1 MADVAV
7 SESGEFSLP
16 TEVTDLKVS
25 RSYATEEVHFS
36 GGLRGQLT
44 NRGWALFPVSGNPEA
59 DALVFRT
66 IDAHRSFI
74 TECGLELVGV
84 CVHYHREGNYPP
96 MDVWEPGSRDP
107 KNGLNAA
114 DSWIAISRHALEE
127 SDKEYADRATSI
139 GICAKVAGLRLRDL
153 STEYHRQLTWA
164 LSAGKSI
171 GTWFSNIAMFELYAD
186 CHSLVAELCAAR
198 DHLARIAAIHA
209 EAPSKID
216 SLARLSEWVGKQRNQ
231 SCANQPL
238 IAQLLTANG
247 TEDQPGWLSRLSAL
261 RNEMLHRLPMGA
273 DKRVSGLALE
283 QMSTS
288 QGMITTI
295 RLAEPTH
302 EKPLKAQGADPLVEL
317 SQLSKRFESLLRS
330 AWPHARYPATL
341 QEFVSRAAT

>member
-1 MADVAV
+1 M
-7 SESGEFSLP
+7 P

-44 NRGWALFPVSGNPEA
+44 NRGWALFPVSGDPEA

-66 IDAHRSFI
+66 VEAHRSFV
-74 TECGLELVGV
+74 TNQCGLELVGV
-84 CVHYHREGNYPP
+84 CVHYHMAGNSPP

-114 DSWIAISRHALEE
+114 DSWIAISHRALEE
-127 SDKEYADRATSI
+127 GDKEYADRATSI

-153 STEYHRQLTWA
+153 SNEYHRQLAWA
-164 LSAGKSI
+164 LSEGKSI
-171 GTWFSNIAMFELYAD
+171 GTWFSNAAMFELYAD

-216 SLARLSEWVGKQRNQ
+216 SLARLSEWVGKERNQ

-247 TEDQPGWLSRLSAL
+247 TEGQPGWLSRLTAL
-261 RNEMLHRLPMGA
+261 RNEMLHSLPMGA

-288 QGMITTI
+288 QGTITTI

-302 EKPLKAQGADPLVEL
+302 EKPLEAQGADPLVEL

>member
-1 MADVAV
+1 
-7 SESGEFSLP
+7 LP

-25 RSYATEEVHFS
+25 QSYATEEVHFS

-44 NRGWALFPVSGNPEA
+44 NLGWALFPVSGDAET

-66 IDAHRSFI
+66 LEAHRSFV
-74 TECGLELVGV
+74 TNECGLELVGV
-84 CVHYHREGNYPP
+84 CVHYRMGGSSLP

-114 DSWIAISRHALEE
+114 DSWTAISHRALEAG
-127 SDKEYADRATSI
+127 DKEYADRATSI

-153 STEYHRQLTWA
+153 SNEYHRQLAWA
-164 LSAGKSI
+164 LAEGKSI
-171 GTWFSNIAMFELYAD
+171 GTWFSNAALFELYAD

-209 EAPSKID
+209 GAPSNID
-216 SLARLSEWVGKQRNQ
+216 SLARLSEWVGKERNQ
-231 SCANQPL
+231 SRANQPL
-238 IAQLLTANG
+238 IEQLLAANG
-247 TEDQPGWLSRLSAL
+247 TDDQPGWLFRLSAL

-288 QGMITTI
+288 QGTITTI

-302 EKPLKAQGADPLVEL
+302 EKPLNVQGTDPLVEL

-341 QEFVSRAAT
+341 QEFVSNSPLQPT